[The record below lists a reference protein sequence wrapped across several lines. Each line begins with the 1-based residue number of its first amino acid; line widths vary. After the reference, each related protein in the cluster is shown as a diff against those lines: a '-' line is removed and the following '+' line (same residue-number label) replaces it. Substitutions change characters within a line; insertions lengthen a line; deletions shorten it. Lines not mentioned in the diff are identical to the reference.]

1 MWFVCYSYSECG
13 KQYLGGVK
21 ERSDGTFS
29 AFLQNK
35 HSPFQDVLGD
45 KKRIRFSTFDQ
56 ALLFLEDFLRDYLGF
71 KNVQSVS
78 PKEGIF

>member
-1 MWFVCYSYSECG
+1 MWFVCYSYSEDE

-35 HSPFQDVLGD
+35 HSPFQDVLGEG
-45 KKRIRFSTFDQ
+45 KKYRFETFDQ
-56 ALLFLEDFLRDYLGF
+56 ALAWLEDFLRCNLGF
-71 KNVQSVS
+71 CHVESINPQ
-78 PKEGIF
+78 EGIF